1 MGISLTLD
9 AGFPIDAKELLE
21 LAQQTG
27 RNAYNAYSGYMV
39 GAAVETMDGTAR
51 FAGTFMENASFGLTI
66 CAEPAAILA
75 ANSAGRR
82 DIIRMAV
89 VGGNPTHPNPGP
101 PCTPCGRCRQIIWES
116 ARINGSDIEIYC
128 ADLSMTNIL
137 LVTSD
142 ELLPYAWG
150 SDNLA
155 LR

>member
-9 AGFPIDAKELLE
+9 AGFPAAAKGLLE
-21 LAQQTG
+21 LAQRTG
-27 RNAYNAYSGYMV
+27 KNAYNPYSGYMV
-39 GAAVETMDGTAR
+39 GASVETTDGSR

-82 DIIRMAV
+82 DIVRMAV
-89 VGGNPTHPNPGP
+89 VGGNPARPDAGP

-116 ARINGSDIEIYC
+116 ARLNGRDIEMYC

-137 LVTSD
+137 LVTSE

-150 SDNLA
+150 SDNLQ
-155 LR
+155 